1 MNLPKSIAFVG
12 LSGAIADHA
21 QLDRAATYFNS
32 HGLSVS
38 SPEATW
44 ARHQRFAGTDEE
56 RLDALHTVVAD
67 RSIDIVMS
75 ARGGYGL
82 SRLLH
87 KIKWKQL
94 AKSGKQFVGYSDFTA
109 LNLGL
114 LAQTGAI
121 SWQGPSAVSFG
132 GQEINSVTEEHFWTA
147 LSSDVFDVSVKAAKQ
162 PKVDVTGTL
171 WGGNLAMIG
180 SLLGTPYMPDIR
192 KGILFLE
199 DVGEHPYKVER
210 LLWQLHHAGILDKQR
225 AIVLAEFNDY
235 KLTANDKGYD
245 FDVMVDYMRKQI
257 KTPIL
262 TGLAHGHGA
271 SQLTLPVGAK
281 ASLVSQRGGYSLS
294 VSVK

>member
-1 MNLPKSIAFVG
+1 MNIPQSIAFVG

-21 QLDRAATYFNS
+21 QLDRAAAYFNS
-32 HGLSVS
+32 HGLLVS

-44 ARHQRFAGTDEE
+44 SSHQRFAGTDEA
-56 RLDALHTVVAD
+56 RLEALHTVVAD
-67 RSIDIVMS
+67 PSIDIVMS

-87 KIKWKQL
+87 KIKWKHL
-94 AKSGKQFVGYSDFTA
+94 AKSGKRFVGYSDFTA

-132 GQEINSVTEEHFWTA
+132 AQQISSVTEEHFWTA
-147 LSSDVFDVSVKAAKQ
+147 MSSDTFDLTIKAAKQ

-180 SLLGTPYMPDIR
+180 GLMGTPYMPNIK

-199 DVGEHPYKVER
+199 DVGEHPYKIER
-210 LLWQLHHAGILDKQR
+210 LLWQLHHAGILEKQR
-225 AIVLAEFNDY
+225 AIVLGEFNDY
-235 KLTANDKGYD
+235 KLTANDNGYD
-245 FDVMVDYMRKQI
+245 FDGMVDYMRKQI

-262 TGLAHGHGA
+262 TGLQHGHGA

-281 ASLVSQRGGYSLS
+281 ATLQSQRGGYTLS
-294 VSVK
+294 VLAG

>member
-210 LLWQLHHAGILDKQR
+210 LLWQLHHAGILEKQR

-245 FDVMVDYMRKQI
+245 FDVMVDYMRKKI

>member
-147 LSSDVFDVSVKAAKQ
+147 LSSDVFDVTVKAAKQ

-180 SLLGTPYMPDIR
+180 SLLGTPYMPPIR

>member
-44 ARHQRFAGTDEE
+44 ASHQRFAGTDQE

-162 PKVDVTGTL
+162 PKVEVTGTL

-180 SLLGTPYMPDIR
+180 SLMGTPYMPDIR

-199 DVGEHPYKVER
+199 DVGEHPYKIER

-225 AIVLAEFNDY
+225 AIILGEFNDY
-235 KLTANDKGYD
+235 KLTASDKGYD
-245 FDVMVDYMRKQI
+245 FDGVVDYMRKQT

-262 TGLAHGHGA
+262 TGLPHGHGA
-271 SQLTLPVGAK
+271 SQLTLPVGVK
-281 ASLVSQRGGYSLS
+281 ASLSTQRGGYCLS
-294 VSVK
+294 VSIK

>member
-180 SLLGTPYMPDIR
+180 SLLGTPYMPPIR